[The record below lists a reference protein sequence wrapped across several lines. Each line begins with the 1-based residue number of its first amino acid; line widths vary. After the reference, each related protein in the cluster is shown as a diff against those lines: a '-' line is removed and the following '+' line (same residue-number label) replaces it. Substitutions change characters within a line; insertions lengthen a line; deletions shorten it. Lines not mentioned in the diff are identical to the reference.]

1 MILLMKYKVIAIG
14 QLKRGFLRDG
24 CDFYKK
30 RLSNYSKVEE
40 IELKESS
47 EKERESEAL
56 LKKSGHFVIALD
68 ERGEQFTSKAF
79 ANYITQLENKSISEV
94 SLLIGGADGHSDEL
108 KTKANKLIS
117 LSKATLPHELARM
130 MLFEQLYRIES
141 IRAGHP
147 YHRE

>member
-1 MILLMKYKVIAIG
+1 MKYKIVTIG

-30 RLSNYSKVEE
+30 RLSNYTKVEE
-40 IELKESS
+40 IEVKESS
-47 EKERESEAL
+47 EKDRESEAL
-56 LKKSGHFVIALD
+56 LKKSGNFVIALD
-68 ERGEQFTSKAF
+68 ERGEQYTSKAF

-108 KTKANKLIS
+108 KAKANKLIS

>member
-1 MILLMKYKVIAIG
+1 MKYKVIAIG

-30 RLSNYSKVEE
+30 RLSQYSKVEE

-47 EKERESEAL
+47 EKERESETL
-56 LKKSGHFVIALD
+56 LKKAGTYVIALD

-94 SLLIGGADGHSDEL
+94 SLLIGGADGHSDSL
-108 KTKANKLIS
+108 KSSANKLIS

>member
-1 MILLMKYKVIAIG
+1 MKYKVIVIG

-30 RLSNYSKVEE
+30 RLSNYSKIEE

-47 EKERESEAL
+47 EKERESETL
-56 LKKSGHFVIALD
+56 LKKAGTYVIALD

-94 SLLIGGADGHSDEL
+94 SLLIGGADGHSDAL
-108 KTKANKLIS
+108 KSRANKLIS

-147 YHRE
+147 YHRK

>member
-1 MILLMKYKVIAIG
+1 
-14 QLKRGFLRDG
+14 
-24 CDFYKK
+24 
-30 RLSNYSKVEE
+30 
-40 IELKESS
+40 
-47 EKERESEAL
+47 
-56 LKKSGHFVIALD
+56 
-68 ERGEQFTSKAF
+68 
-79 ANYITQLENKSISEV
+79 V
-94 SLLIGGADGHSDEL
+94 SLLIGGADGHSDAL